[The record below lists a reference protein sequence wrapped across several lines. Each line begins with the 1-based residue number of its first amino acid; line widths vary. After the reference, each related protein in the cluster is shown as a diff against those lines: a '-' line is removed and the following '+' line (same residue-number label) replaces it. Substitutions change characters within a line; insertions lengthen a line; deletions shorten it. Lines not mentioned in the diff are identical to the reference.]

1 MEVIVVPAME
11 VIEAQA
17 MEVIVVPA
25 MEVIEAQATEVIVV
39 PAMEV
44 IKDQATEVIV
54 VPAMEVIE
62 AQATE
67 VIKDPGMVQMVDLDQ
82 EDLTMTMTKGL
93 KILDNRVEATFE
105 KFSFLNL
112 SFQKWSNKRKS
123 NIPKK

>member
-1 MEVIVVPAME
+1 MGKIGLK
-11 VIEAQA
+11 ISIDNLDNTNHKDLA

-39 PAMEV
+39 
-44 IKDQATEVIV
+44 Q
-54 VPAMEVIE
+54 AMEVIE

-67 VIKDPGMVQMVDLDQ
+67 VIKDPSMVQMVDLDQ

-93 KILDNRVEATFE
+93 KILDNKVEATFE

-112 SFQKWSNKRKS
+112 SFQRWSNKRKS
-123 NIPKK
+123 NIL